1 MTPFPILEP
10 GDDAFPAGAA
20 SAPGSSTA
28 PESPPQADSGPEAA
42 TPEVPGRA
50 APLPEDPFAVPAL
63 AAAAERIAEMS
74 AELLALK
81 PWQMARRA
89 ALAGQLREI
98 SGFLKDLIS
107 GRDPGPDSKG
117 GTT

>member
-1 MTPFPILEP
+1 
-10 GDDAFPAGAA
+10 
-20 SAPGSSTA
+20 
-28 PESPPQADSGPEAA
+28 
-42 TPEVPGRA
+42 
-50 APLPEDPFAVPAL
+50 
-63 AAAAERIAEMS
+63 MS